1 MEKVSFNYNNDNVTE
16 IIMSNLERCINM
28 ITHSTASKEKE
39 IKKFF
44 FSLTFQKCLVP
55 ENEMWMLSPYEI
67 WDQYIKEPETCIVI
81 NNENV
86 TELVREEF
94 EKTIDTIVNKYK
106 FSILEAACIVRMSE
120 VYSFL
125 NEIPE
130 EQKQRKY

>member
-1 MEKVSFNYNNDNVTE
+1 MEKVNFYYNNNNVTE
-16 IIMSNLERCINM
+16 IIMSNLDRCINM
-28 ITHSTASKEKE
+28 ITHSTTSKEKE

-81 NNENV
+81 DNQNV

-94 EKTIDTIVNKYK
+94 EKTIDKIVDKYNY
-106 FSILEAACIVRMSE
+106 SILESACIVRMSE

-125 NEIPE
+125 NQMSD
-130 EQKQRKY
+130 EQRRKKH

>member
-1 MEKVSFNYNNDNVTE
+1 MEKVNFYYNNNNVTE
-16 IIMSNLERCINM
+16 KIMSNLDRCINM
-28 ITHSTASKEKE
+28 IKFSTASKEKE

-67 WDQYIKEPETCIVI
+67 WDQYSKEPETCIVI
-81 NNENV
+81 NNQNV

-94 EKTIDTIVNKYK
+94 EKTIDKIVDKYK

-125 NEIPE
+125 NQIPE
-130 EQKQRKY
+130 EQKKRKH